1 MKPSPIRC
9 ARALVVAAA
18 AFATCLSHAQGP
30 AAAVAAGPAG
40 TNPGDVKITKLS
52 DLSHDY
58 QQKAKSI
65 DGKTS
70 QKSRVWGVFDVTFQ
84 TTPAW
89 IDSMTITY
97 TVILLNP
104 KADAKKG
111 EKPMTLMQTTVEYAD
126 VAQDREHKAGAVVL
140 PAALLRLGEPLGFAV
155 SISVGGKEVAS
166 QGVGKGPLQSHKEW
180 WKDSAILD
188 HPNVQRRDAYMMD
201 RMKSPFQLVDPD
213 SYELSASR

>member
-1 MKPSPIRC
+1 MKTSPVKC
-9 ARALVVAAA
+9 VRALVVAAA
-18 AFATCLSHAQGP
+18 AFAVSFAVAQQP
-30 AAAVAAGPAG
+30 AAPAAGPAG
-40 TNPGDVKITKLS
+40 TNPGDVKILKLT
-52 DLSHDY
+52 DFNDY
-58 QQKAKSI
+58 RQKAKSI
-65 DGKTS
+65 TGKTS
-70 QKSRVWGVFDVTFQ
+70 QKSRIWGVFDVTFQ
-84 TTPAW
+84 TVPQW

-104 KADAKKG
+104 KPDAKKN

-213 SYELSASR
+213 DYELSR

>member
-1 MKPSPIRC
+1 MKTSPIQRV
-9 ARALVVAAA
+9 RALVVAAA
-18 AFATCLSHAQGP
+18 AFAVSFAVAQQP
-30 AAAVAAGPAG
+30 AAPAAGPAG
-40 TNPGDVKITKLS
+40 TNPGDVKILKLT
-52 DLSHDY
+52 DFNDY
-58 QQKAKSI
+58 RQKAKSI
-65 DGKTS
+65 TGKTS
-70 QKSRVWGVFDVTFQ
+70 QKSRIWGVFDVTFQ
-84 TTPAW
+84 TVPQW

>member
-1 MKPSPIRC
+1 MKTSPIQRV
-9 ARALVVAAA
+9 RALVVAAA
-18 AFATCLSHAQGP
+18 AFAVSFAVAQQP
-30 AAAVAAGPAG
+30 AAPAAGPAG
-40 TNPGDVKITKLS
+40 TNPGDVKILKLT
-52 DLSHDY
+52 DFNDY
-58 QQKAKSI
+58 RQKAKSI
-65 DGKTS
+65 TGKTS
-70 QKSRVWGVFDVTFQ
+70 QKSRIWGVFDVTFQ
-84 TTPAW
+84 TVPQW

-104 KADAKKG
+104 KPDAKKG

-201 RMKSPFQLVDPD
+201 RMESPFQLVDPD
-213 SYELSASR
+213 DYEMSR

>member
-1 MKPSPIRC
+1 MKNFHMKG
-9 ARALVVAAA
+9 ARALVAAAA
-18 AFATCLSHAQGP
+18 AFAVSFAVAQQP
-30 AAAVAAGPAG
+30 AAPAAGPAG
-40 TNPGDVKITKLS
+40 SNPGEVKITKLT
-52 DLSHDY
+52 DFNDY
-58 QQKAKSI
+58 KQKAKSI
-65 DGKTS
+65 TGKTS

-84 TTPAW
+84 TTPQW

-104 KADAKKG
+104 KPDAKKG

-126 VAQDREHKAGAVVL
+126 VQQDREHRAGAVVL

-213 SYELSASR
+213 DYELSR

>member
-1 MKPSPIRC
+1 MKTSPIQRV
-9 ARALVVAAA
+9 RALVVAAA
-18 AFATCLSHAQGP
+18 AFAVSFAVAQQP
-30 AAAVAAGPAG
+30 AAPAAGPAG
-40 TNPGDVKITKLS
+40 TNPGDVKILKLT
-52 DLSHDY
+52 DFNDY
-58 QQKAKSI
+58 RQKAKI
-65 DGKTS
+65 ITGKTS
-70 QKSRVWGVFDVTFQ
+70 QKSRIWGVFDVTFQ
-84 TTPAW
+84 TVPQW

-104 KADAKKG
+104 KPDAKKN

-213 SYELSASR
+213 DYEMSR

>member
-1 MKPSPIRC
+1 MKTSPIQRV
-9 ARALVVAAA
+9 RALVVAAA
-18 AFATCLSHAQGP
+18 AFAVSFAVAQQP
-30 AAAVAAGPAG
+30 AAPAAGPAG
-40 TNPGDVKITKLS
+40 TNPGDVKILKLT
-52 DLSHDY
+52 DFNDY
-58 QQKAKSI
+58 RQKAKSI
-65 DGKTS
+65 TGKTS
-70 QKSRVWGVFDVTFQ
+70 QKSRIWGVFDVTFQ
-84 TTPAW
+84 TVPQW

-104 KADAKKG
+104 KPDAKKN

-140 PAALLRLGEPLGFAV
+140 PAALRRLGEPLGFAV

-213 SYELSASR
+213 DYEMSR

>member
-1 MKPSPIRC
+1 MKNFHMKG
-9 ARALVVAAA
+9 ARALVAAAA
-18 AFATCLSHAQGP
+18 AFAVSFAVAQQP
-30 AAAVAAGPAG
+30 AALAAGPAG
-40 TNPGDVKITKLS
+40 SNPGEVKITKLT
-52 DLSHDY
+52 DFNDY
-58 QQKAKSI
+58 KQKAKSI
-65 DGKTS
+65 TGKTS

-84 TTPAW
+84 TTPQW

-104 KADAKKG
+104 KPDAKKG

-126 VAQDREHKAGAVVL
+126 VQQDREHRAGAVVL

-213 SYELSASR
+213 DYELSR

>member
-1 MKPSPIRC
+1 MKNFHMKG
-9 ARALVVAAA
+9 ARALVAAAA
-18 AFATCLSHAQGP
+18 AFAVSFAVAQQP
-30 AAAVAAGPAG
+30 AAPAAGPAG
-40 TNPGDVKITKLS
+40 SNPGEVKITKLT
-52 DLSHDY
+52 DFNDY
-58 QQKAKSI
+58 KQKAKSI
-65 DGKTS
+65 TGKTS

-84 TTPAW
+84 TTPQW

-104 KADAKKG
+104 KPDAKKG

-126 VAQDREHKAGAVVL
+126 VQQDREHRAGAVVL

-180 WKDSAILD
+180 WKDPAILD

-213 SYELSASR
+213 DYELSR

>member
-1 MKPSPIRC
+1 MKNFHMKG
-9 ARALVVAAA
+9 ARALVAAAA
-18 AFATCLSHAQGP
+18 AFAVSFAVAQQP
-30 AAAVAAGPAG
+30 AAPAAGPAG
-40 TNPGDVKITKLS
+40 SNPGEVKITKLT
-52 DLSHDY
+52 DFNDY
-58 QQKAKSI
+58 KQKAKSI
-65 DGKTS
+65 TGKTS

-84 TTPAW
+84 TTPQW

-104 KADAKKG
+104 KPDAKKG

-126 VAQDREHKAGAVVL
+126 VQQDREHRAGAVVL

-155 SISVGGKEVAS
+155 SISVDGKEVAS

-213 SYELSASR
+213 DYELSR

>member
-1 MKPSPIRC
+1 MKTSPIQRV
-9 ARALVVAAA
+9 RALVVAAA
-18 AFATCLSHAQGP
+18 AFAVSFAVAQQP
-30 AAAVAAGPAG
+30 AAPAAGPAG
-40 TNPGDVKITKLS
+40 TNPGDVKILKLT
-52 DLSHDY
+52 DFNDY
-58 QQKAKSI
+58 RQKAKSI
-65 DGKTS
+65 TGKTS
-70 QKSRVWGVFDVTFQ
+70 QKSRIWGVFDVTFQ
-84 TTPAW
+84 TVPQW

-97 TVILLNP
+97 TVMLFNP
-104 KADAKKG
+104 KADAKKN
-111 EKPMTLMQTTVEYAD
+111 EKQLTLMQTTVEYAD

-213 SYELSASR
+213 DYEMSR

>member
-1 MKPSPIRC
+1 MKTSPIQRV
-9 ARALVVAAA
+9 RALAVAAA
-18 AFATCLSHAQGP
+18 AFAAVAAHAQQP
-30 AAAVAAGPAG
+30 AAAASAGPAG

-58 QQKAKSI
+58 RQKAKSI

-70 QKSRVWGVFDVTFQ
+70 QKSRIWGVFDVAFQ

-104 KADAKKG
+104 KPKPG

-126 VAQDREHKAGAVVL
+126 VAQDRDHKAGAVVL
-140 PAALLRLGEPLGFAV
+140 PAALLRLGEPIGFAAT
-155 SISVGGKEVAS
+155 ISVGGKEVAS
-166 QGVGKGPLQSHKEW
+166 QGVAKNPALQKAPDW
-180 WKDSAILD
+180 WKNSDILN

-213 SYELSASR
+213 DYELSASR

>member
-1 MKPSPIRC
+1 MMEPGKEYAVIDVTEIFEITGRIQDPVGAGEREERMTIGEK
-9 ARALVVAAA
+9 LAAA
-18 AFATCLSHAQGP
+18 RRNLGLTQ
-30 AAAVAAGPAG
+30 
-40 TNPGDVKITKLS
+40 DKLAE
-52 DLSHDY
+52 
-58 QQKAKSI
+58 KM
-65 DGKTS
+65 
-70 QKSRVWGVFDVTFQ
+70 DVTFQ
-84 TTPAW
+84 TVPQW

-104 KADAKKG
+104 KPDAKKN

-213 SYELSASR
+213 DYEMSR

>member
-1 MKPSPIRC
+1 MKNFPIKG
-9 ARALVVAAA
+9 ARALVAAAA
-18 AFATCLSHAQGP
+18 AFAVSFAVAQQQP
-30 AAAVAAGPAG
+30 AAAPAGPAG

-52 DLSHDY
+52 DFNDY
-58 QQKAKSI
+58 KQKAKSI
-65 DGKTS
+65 TGKTS
-70 QKSRVWGVFDVTFQ
+70 QKSRIWGVFDVTFQ

-104 KADAKKG
+104 KPDAKKN

-213 SYELSASR
+213 DYEMSR

>member
-1 MKPSPIRC
+1 MKTSPIQR
-9 ARALVVAAA
+9 ARALLIAAA
-18 AFATCLSHAQGP
+18 AFA
-30 AAAVAAGPAG
+30 AVAAHAQQPAAPGPAG
-40 TNPGDVKITKLS
+40 TNPGELKITKLT
-52 DLSHDY
+52 DFNDY
-58 QQKAKSI
+58 KQKAKNI
-65 DGKTS
+65 EGKTS
-70 QKSRVWGVFDVTFQ
+70 QRSRIWGVFDVTFQ

-140 PAALLRLGEPLGFAV
+140 PAALLRYGEPLGFAAT
-155 SISVGGKEVAS
+155 ISVGGKEVAS
-166 QGVGKGPLQSHKEW
+166 QGVGKGALQQQKEW
-180 WKDSAILD
+180 WKNPAVLD

>member
-1 MKPSPIRC
+1 MKNFPFKS
-9 ARALVVAAA
+9 ARALVAAAA
-18 AFATCLSHAQGP
+18 AFAASFAVAQGP
-30 AAAVAAGPAG
+30 AAAPAGPSG

-58 QQKAKSI
+58 RQKAKSI

-70 QKSRVWGVFDVTFQ
+70 QKSRIWGVFDVTFQ
-84 TTPAW
+84 TVPQW

-97 TVILLNP
+97 MVMLFNP
-104 KADAKKG
+104 KADAKKN
-111 EKPMTLMQTTVEYAD
+111 EKQLTLMQTTVEYAD

-140 PAALLRLGEPLGFAV
+140 PAALLRLGEPIGFSA
-155 SISVGGKEVAS
+155 SISVAGKEVAS

-213 SYELSASR
+213 DYELSR

>member
-1 MKPSPIRC
+1 MKTSPIQC

-18 AFATCLSHAQGP
+18 AFAALAVHAQQQP
-30 AAAVAAGPAG
+30 AAASGPAG
-40 TNPGDVKITKLS
+40 TNPGEVKISKLS

-104 KADAKKG
+104 KPDAKKG

-126 VAQDREHKAGAVVL
+126 VQQDRDHKAGAVVL
-140 PAALLRLGEPLGFAV
+140 PAALLRFGEPIGFAAT
-155 SISVGGKEVAS
+155 ISVGGKEVAS
-166 QGVGKGPLQSHKEW
+166 QGTARGQLQSHKEW
-180 WKDSAILD
+180 WKDSAVLD
-188 HPNVQRRDAYMMD
+188 HPNVQRRDAYMTD

-213 SYELSASR
+213 DYELSR

>member
-1 MKPSPIRC
+1 MKNFPIKS
-9 ARALVVAAA
+9 ALLAAAA
-18 AFATCLSHAQGP
+18 AFAVSFAAAQQP
-30 AAAVAAGPAG
+30 AAPAAGPAG
-40 TNPGDVKITKLS
+40 SNPGDVKITKLS
-52 DLSHDY
+52 DFNDY
-58 QQKAKSI
+58 KQKAKSI
-65 DGKTS
+65 TGKTS

-104 KADAKKG
+104 KPDAKKN

-213 SYELSASR
+213 DYEMSR

>member
-1 MKPSPIRC
+1 MKTSPIQRV
-9 ARALVVAAA
+9 RALVVAAA
-18 AFATCLSHAQGP
+18 AFAVSFAVAQQP
-30 AAAVAAGPAG
+30 AAPAAGPAG
-40 TNPGDVKITKLS
+40 TNPGDVKILKLT
-52 DLSHDY
+52 DFNDY
-58 QQKAKSI
+58 RQKAKSI
-65 DGKTS
+65 TGKTS
-70 QKSRVWGVFDVTFQ
+70 QKSRIWGVFDVTFQ
-84 TTPAW
+84 TVPQW

-104 KADAKKG
+104 KPDAKKN

-166 QGVGKGPLQSHKEW
+166 QGTARGQLQSHKEW
-180 WKDSAILD
+180 WKDPDILN

-213 SYELSASR
+213 DYELSR